1 MINLPQLSMSF
12 ATIGGE
18 IVDVNV
24 GLNQVV
30 RQQFSRQNF
39 HLSNYFK
46 TGLQFVGLTWLVV
59 GNNKDFVPS
68 KKQVELRNLLDQF
81 TQLIVISFI
90 HYRYTSLEHI
100 QLKRM
105 HQLVYALYSSTPH
118 IYNQLTYS
126 QSYYALFEQQPCTYE
141 PACQ

>member
-46 TGLQFVGLTWLVV
+46 TGL
-59 GNNKDFVPS
+59 
-68 KKQVELRNLLDQF
+68 
-81 TQLIVISFI
+81 
-90 HYRYTSLEHI
+90 
-100 QLKRM
+100 
-105 HQLVYALYSSTPH
+105 
-118 IYNQLTYS
+118 
-126 QSYYALFEQQPCTYE
+126 
-141 PACQ
+141 